1 MFKKKSRHIPETNIH
16 EMTLIELLKKYL
28 ISKLPKPKTKISEN
42 RLQAMPALPED
53 RITHIAIVYDN
64 VVEDVM
70 RAENRLASL
79 LLSNPEF
86 VEFDPKKEKLE
97 IGLTKYEKGEFFDI
111 TKNPAPE
118 EEVQKLLK
126 KYGSDNE

>member
-16 EMTLIELLKKYL
+16 EMTIMELLRKYL
-28 ISKLPKPKTKISEN
+28 ISKLPKPKTKISKN
-42 RLQAMPALPED
+42 RLQATPTPPENQ
-53 RITHIAIVYDN
+53 ITHIAIVYDN

-86 VEFDPKKEKLE
+86 IEFDPTKEKIE
-97 IGLTKYEKGEFFDI
+97 IGFTKHEEGKFINLTKEVI
-111 TKNPAPE
+111 SE
-118 EEVQKLLK
+118 EEIQNLLK
-126 KYGSDNE
+126 KYGAADE

>member
-1 MFKKKSRHIPETNIH
+1 MFKRKSRHIPETSIH
-16 EMTLIELLKKYL
+16 EMTLVELLKKYL
-28 ISKLPKPKTKISEN
+28 ISKLPKPKTKISEKKM
-42 RLQAMPALPED
+42 QAMPTLPED

-86 VEFDPKKEKLE
+86 IEFDPTKEKLE
-97 IGLTKYEKGEFFDI
+97 IGFTKYEKGKFINI
-111 TKNPAPE
+111 TKEAVPE
-118 EEVQKLLK
+118 EEIQKLLK
-126 KYGSDNE
+126 KYGATDE